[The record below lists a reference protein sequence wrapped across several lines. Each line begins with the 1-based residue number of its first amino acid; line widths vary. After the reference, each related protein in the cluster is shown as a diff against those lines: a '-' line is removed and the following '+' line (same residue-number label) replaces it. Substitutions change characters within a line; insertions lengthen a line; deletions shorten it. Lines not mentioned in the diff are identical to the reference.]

1 MANLNCRSQ
10 VPVRPEPAQLGLLL
24 PLRRPHG
31 PDPRGYQA
39 PPPIA
44 QAVPVQQGQYQG
56 QPQYYAQGVPVQQ
69 PRPDYVV
76 VQPAMVGQVVV
87 MPGQMLTVDGYCA
100 HAVQSN
106 EFTLCGIVLGILFFP
121 AGILCCLLLTE
132 RKCVHCGAVLS

>member
-1 MANLNCRSQ
+1 MANLNCPKCQ
-10 VPVRPEPAQLGLLL
+10 FDQNL
-24 PLRRPHG
+24 PNSAFCSRCGG
-31 PDPRGYQA
+31 PMGQTPGYQA
-39 PPPIA
+39 PPPVA
-44 QAVPVQQGQYQG
+44 QAVPVPQGQYQG

-69 PRPDYVV
+69 ARPDYVV